1 MTPPRPEQR
10 TRSPLY
16 PGPPLLPGGGESP
29 KCTKHSMAGQ
39 EFCVTSARN
48 GREDG
53 TNFSAHG
60 HVSFLF
66 IQVYLVIDRFWLG
79 TIVTGCAVS
88 TSPDS
93 EYP

>member
-1 MTPPRPEQR
+1 M
-10 TRSPLY
+10 
-16 PGPPLLPGGGESP
+16 
-29 KCTKHSMAGQ
+29 
-39 EFCVTSARN
+39 
-48 GREDG
+48 
-53 TNFSAHG
+53 NFSAHG